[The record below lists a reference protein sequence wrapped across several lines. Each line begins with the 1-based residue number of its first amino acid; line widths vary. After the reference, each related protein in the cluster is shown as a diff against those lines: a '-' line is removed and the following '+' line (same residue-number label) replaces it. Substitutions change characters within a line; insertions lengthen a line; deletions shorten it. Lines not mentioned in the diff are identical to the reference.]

1 MTHRSKTQTLVI
13 AAMLVA
19 VQVVLARYLSFNVQ
33 TLRVSIAFIP
43 VYIIAMLYGPGWA
56 AAVDGTADIIGALLF
71 PTGPY
76 VPHFTIS
83 AALSGACYGL
93 FLHRKE
99 LKWYHALIPVLVGNL
114 LINTVLNTYWLKLL
128 YGYGFMALVPGRAWK
143 NAVMIPVQ
151 IAAIFWLRK
160 LLPRLEGSK

>member
-1 MTHRSKTQTLVI
+1 MRQHSKTQTLVR
-13 AAMLVA
+13 AAVLVA
-19 VQVVLARYLSFNVQ
+19 VQVVLARYLSINTQ
-33 TLRVSIAFIP
+33 LLRIRFAFIT
-43 VYIIAMLYGPGWA
+43 VYVAAMLYGPVWA
-56 AAVDGTADIIGALLF
+56 AAVDGTADIIGALLW

-99 LKWYHALIPVLVGNL
+99 LKWYHAVIPVVIGNL

-128 YGYGFMALVPGRAWK
+128 YGYGFLGLLPTRAWK
-143 NAVMIPVQ
+143 NAIMIPVQ
-151 IAAIFWLRK
+151 VAAIYLLKKW
-160 LLPRLEGSK
+160 LPRLDKH

>member
-1 MTHRSKTQTLVI
+1 MTRKTKTQVLVRS
-13 AAMLVA
+13 AVLVA
-19 VQVVLARYLSFNVQ
+19 VQVVLARYLSINTQ
-33 TLRVSIAFIP
+33 LLRISVAFIT
-43 VYIIAMLYGPGWA
+43 VYVAAMLYGPVWA
-56 AAVDGTADIIGALLF
+56 AAVDGTADIIGALIW

-99 LKWYHALIPVLVGNL
+99 LKWYHAVIPVVIGNL

-128 YGYGFMALVPGRAWK
+128 YGYGFLGLLPTRAWK
-143 NAVMIPVQ
+143 NAIMIPVQ
-151 IAAIFWLRK
+151 VAAIYLLKKW
-160 LLPRLEGSK
+160 LPRLDKH

>member
-1 MTHRSKTQTLVI
+1 MTQKSKTQTLVR
-13 AAMLVA
+13 AAVLVA
-19 VQVVLARYLSFNVQ
+19 VQVVLARYLSINIQ

-43 VYIIAMLYGPGWA
+43 VYVAAMLYGPVWA

-83 AALSGACYGL
+83 AVLSGACYGL
-93 FLHRKE
+93 FLHRKDI
-99 LKWYHALIPVLVGNL
+99 KWYHALIPVIVGNL

-128 YGYGFMALVPGRAWK
+128 YGYGFVALLPTRAWK
-143 NAVMIPVQ
+143 NAVMIPLQ
-151 IAAIFWLRK
+151 LAAIFFLKKHLSRIEK
-160 LLPRLEGSK
+160 H